1 MLATHMRHVGV
12 KRDDKICRLYFFALT
27 SDVESSEVK
36 LVYTNVVYNLPQ
48 YTDFIEIV

>member
-12 KRDDKICRLYFFALT
+12 KREDKICCLYFFALT
-27 SDVESSEVK
+27 SDVGSSEVK

-48 YTDFIEIV
+48 YAVFIEVV